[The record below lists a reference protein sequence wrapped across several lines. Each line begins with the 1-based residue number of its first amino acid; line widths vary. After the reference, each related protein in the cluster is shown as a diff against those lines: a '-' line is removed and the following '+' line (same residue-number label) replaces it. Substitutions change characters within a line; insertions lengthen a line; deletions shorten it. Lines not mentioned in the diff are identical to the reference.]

1 MEKKLLAPVLDRF
14 AGEMRVRNWSGGTI
28 EQYLKSLAD
37 FERFIVERYSR
48 VASVAGITDEMV
60 SAYQLW
66 LCQRE
71 NKKRGGPLSP
81 STQRVYLNAVRSF
94 FSFCTT
100 ERIVL
105 LDPARNVELPRVG
118 RRLPRGVLS
127 PKEMRAVLRAPD
139 LSTYTGLRDRAI
151 LETFY
156 STGIRHMELLRLRV
170 CDVDLDRGYVTVL
183 QGKFKK
189 DRVVPLGK
197 VAAHFIREYL
207 TKARPHMLREAD
219 TPETRLF
226 LSINGTPLVVR
237 RDVLLDARAADRRR
251 ADRTAQRRGASAR
264 NAARDHVC
272 VSLSRADLRVP
283 QELLHLED
291 VARDRVGGD
300 AVAEI
305 IDEECACFATPAR
318 SIYWR
323 TVPACAS

>member
-1 MEKKLLAPVLDRF
+1 MEKKLLAPYFDRF
-14 AGEMRVRNWSGGTI
+14 TDEMRVRNWSAGTM
-28 EQYLKSLAD
+28 EQYVKALRD
-37 FERFIVERYSR
+37 FEAFIAERYT
-48 VASVAGITDEMV
+48 VAAIAGITAEMV

-71 NKKRGGPLSP
+71 NKRRGGTLAPA
-81 STQRVYLNAVRSF
+81 TQRMFLNAVRSF
-94 FSFCTT
+94 FAFCVA

-127 PKEMRAVLRAPD
+127 PKEMRAVLRAPN
-139 LSTYTGLRDRAI
+139 LATYTGLRDRAI

-226 LSINGTPLVVR
+226 LSINGTPLAQQSLYGMIHRVAKIAGLEKR
-237 RDVLLDARAADRRR
+237 LFPHGIRHTCATAMLRGR
-251 ADRTAQRRGASAR
+251 ADIRYIQQLLG
-264 NAARDHVC
+264 HE
-272 VSLSRADLRVP
+272 SLSSTQIYTHVEIGDLKRV
-283 QELLHLED
+283 H
-291 VARDRVGGD
+291 
-300 AVAEI
+300 
-305 IDEECACFATPAR
+305 AR
-318 SIYWR
+318 SHPREIDLPEDAEWE
-323 TVPACAS
+323 

>member
-1 MEKKLLAPVLDRF
+1 MEKKLLTPYLDRF
-14 AGEMRVRNWSGGTI
+14 ADEMRVRNWSAGTI
-28 EQYLKSLAD
+28 EQYLKSLGD
-37 FERFIVERYSR
+37 FERFIVERYPA
-48 VASVAGITDEMV
+48 VAAITAITAAMV

-71 NKKRGGPLSP
+71 NKRRGGTLSA

-94 FSFCTT
+94 FAFCVS
-100 ERIVL
+100 ERIVV

-127 PKEMRAVLRAPD
+127 PKEMRALLRAPN

-156 STGIRHMELLRLRV
+156 SSGIRHMELLRLRV
-170 CDVDLDRGYVTVL
+170 CDVDLERGYLTVL

-207 TKARPHMLREAD
+207 TKARPHMLRAAD

-226 LSINGTPLVVR
+226 LSINGTPLAQQSLYGAI
-237 RDVLLDARAADRRR
+237 DRAAKIAGLKGRVFPHGIRHTCATAMLRGR
-251 ADRTAQRRGASAR
+251 ADIRYIQQLLG
-264 NAARDHVC
+264 HE
-272 VSLSRADLRVP
+272 SLSSTQIYTHVEIGDLKRV
-283 QELLHLED
+283 H
-291 VARDRVGGD
+291 
-300 AVAEI
+300 
-305 IDEECACFATPAR
+305 AR
-318 SIYWR
+318 SHPREVDLPEDSEWE
-323 TVPACAS
+323 

>member
-1 MEKKLLAPVLDRF
+1 MEKKLLAPHVDRF
-14 AGEMRVRNWSGGTI
+14 TDEMRVRNWSDGTI
-28 EQYLKSLAD
+28 EQYAKALAD
-37 FERFIVERYSR
+37 FERFIVERYPR
-48 VASVAGITDEMV
+48 VTSVAGITDEMV
-60 SAYQLW
+60 SSYQLW

-71 NKKRGGPLSP
+71 NKRRGGTLAPA
-81 STQRVYLNAVRSF
+81 TQRMFLNAVRSF
-94 FSFCTT
+94 FAFCVT

-105 LDPARNVELPRVG
+105 IDPARNVELPRVG

-127 PKEMRAVLRAPD
+127 PKEMRAVLRAPN

-219 TPETRLF
+219 SPESRLF
-226 LSINGTPLVVR
+226 LSINGTPLAQQSLYGMIHRVAKITGLEKR
-237 RDVLLDARAADRRR
+237 LFPHGIRHTCATAMLRGR
-251 ADRTAQRRGASAR
+251 ADIRYIQQLLG
-264 NAARDHVC
+264 HE
-272 VSLSRADLRVP
+272 SLSSTQIYTHVEIGDLKRV
-283 QELLHLED
+283 H
-291 VARDRVGGD
+291 
-300 AVAEI
+300 
-305 IDEECACFATPAR
+305 AR
-318 SIYWR
+318 SHPR
-323 TVPACAS
+323 ELEVPADTEWE